1 MSPVRQK
8 NLQVNGI
15 SLHITEQGTGP
26 LVILCHG
33 FPGLGWSWRRQL
45 PALAA
50 AGFRAVAPDMRGYGR
65 SSRPAEVAAYTS
77 DTLIAD
83 MTGLLDALGE
93 EQAVFVGHDF
103 GAPLVWNLAA
113 RQPQRVRAVV
123 GVAYPYDGY
132 IGGRAADL
140 APSERFAMVAR
151 QHFFHMH
158 YFQQPGPADGE
169 LGQNAGTFL
178 RRIYYA
184 LSAQGDLFRWRDFP
198 AEGTGYLDVL
208 AEPEEPLPWSWLTAA
223 DLEFME
229 REYTRPGA
237 KQAFTG
243 GLNYY
248 RVADLNWQQDR
259 RWRGAPVRTPA
270 LFLAGEEDPAIKL
283 TGDSAL
289 QAMKGLVP
297 DLRGSTLIPG
307 AGHFVQM
314 EAAGAFNSR
323 LLEFLHSLNR

>member
-33 FPGLGWSWRRQL
+33 FPGPGWSWRRQL

-123 GVAYPYDGY
+123 GVAYPYDGAHNKC
-132 IGGRAADL
+132 GG
-140 APSERFAMVAR
+140 
-151 QHFFHMH
+151 
-158 YFQQPGPADGE
+158 G
-169 LGQNAGTFL
+169 
-178 RRIYYA
+178 
-184 LSAQGDLFRWRDFP
+184 
-198 AEGTGYLDVL
+198 
-208 AEPEEPLPWSWLTAA
+208 
-223 DLEFME
+223 
-229 REYTRPGA
+229 
-237 KQAFTG
+237 
-243 GLNYY
+243 
-248 RVADLNWQQDR
+248 
-259 RWRGAPVRTPA
+259 
-270 LFLAGEEDPAIKL
+270 
-283 TGDSAL
+283 
-289 QAMKGLVP
+289 
-297 DLRGSTLIPG
+297 
-307 AGHFVQM
+307 
-314 EAAGAFNSR
+314 
-323 LLEFLHSLNR
+323 